1 MAFTISKPALL
12 AAISYAVMGFIILL
26 PFNSIKSDGSI
37 YTPSFSNRIIILILM
52 IIPFALSIYSIN
64 CMIVGKCFVW
74 SWVQSTTIAL
84 WTLLFILASF
94 LTQRESYQNKR

>member
-12 AAISYAVMGFIILL
+12 ASISYAVMGFVILL
-26 PFNSIKSDGSI
+26 PFSSMNSDGTI
-37 YTPSFSNRIIILILM
+37 YTPNLSNRIIVLILM

-84 WTLLFILASF
+84 WTLLFLLAS
-94 LTQRESYQNKR
+94 LLMQKDKKAT